1 MSAQADASA
10 PLDRN
15 PEGPAA
21 AGCPPLVSPSTA
33 ERSLLPQLGLAKGLP
48 GQVLPRVLMGRWWPL
63 AATLAGG
70 WAVADSLHLYSV
82 LPLVAAGAGCW
93 LLARRRPAV
102 AAATLPRSSEG
113 WIARCQTVLA
123 QFERLGGQG
132 APGQEQRLGDLEALK
147 QQQRRQRLDV
157 ALSGC
162 RLPDAGH
169 QAAITAAITANQA
182 SRLPMRLHWSHPLP
196 CQSPDWQWPQAF
208 RDCDHLLYCLELPLQ
223 AADLRWLEALPHKQ
237 STWLLVNPGAGGL
250 LPERQAELEAQLPA
264 PLRQRWFAWTPGV
277 TVQGGATVQ
286 GQDTALASELTALVQ
301 ALERS
306 GLAQIDATVCRCLEH
321 LHGRW
326 QAELEALRRQRLQLL
341 VGQTQWAVAAGVV
354 LAPVPSL
361 DLLVLAGANGLMLQE
376 MGRLWDSP
384 WTLEQLQA
392 AAQEL
397 AKAALQLG
405 VVEWSSQALVGIIKW
420 HGATWLVGSAVQ
432 ALSAAYLTRVVARAM
447 ADYLALA
454 SGVAEADLA
463 LLKAQAPLLV
473 ARAAETE
480 KLDWSAFLQQGQQWL
495 RQQAAL
501 APAAP

>member
-1 MSAQADASA
+1 MSAQADSSA
-10 PLDRN
+10 PSDPN
-15 PEGPAA
+15 SEGP
-21 AGCPPLVSPSTA
+21 GGVGWPPQIGPSA
-33 ERSLLPQLGLAKGLP
+33 PERTSLLQLGLPKGLP
-48 GQVLPRVLMGRWWPL
+48 GQLLRQGLIGRWWPL
-63 AATLAGG
+63 AAFLAGG
-70 WAVADSLHLYSV
+70 WALADSLHLSSV

-123 QFERLGGQG
+123 QFERLEGQA
-132 APGQEQRLGDLEALK
+132 APGQSQRLGDLEALK
-147 QQQRRQRLDV
+147 QQQQRQRLDV

-162 RLPDAGH
+162 RLPEPGH
-169 QAAITAAITANQA
+169 QAAIAAAITANQA
-182 SRLPMRLHWSHPLP
+182 SRLSMRLHWSHPLP
-196 CQSPDWQWPQAF
+196 AQSPDWQWPQVF
-208 RDCDHLLYCLELPLQ
+208 SHCDHLLYCLELPLQ
-223 AADLRWLEALPHKQ
+223 AADLRWIEALPLKQ
-237 STWLLVNPGAGGL
+237 SIWLLVNPGAAGL
-250 LPERQAELEAQLPA
+250 RPERQAELEAQLPA
-264 PLRQRWFAWTPGV
+264 PLRQRWFAWTSPAVKGQE
-277 TVQGGATVQ
+277 TNLQ
-286 GQDTALASELTALVQ
+286 GQETALADELAPLVQ
-301 ALERS
+301 ALERH
-306 GLAQIDATVCRCLEH
+306 GQAQIDGTVCRCLEA

-326 QAELEALRRQRLQLL
+326 QAELEVLRRQRLQLL

-354 LAPVPSL
+354 LTPLPSL

-384 WTLEQLQA
+384 WTLDQLQA
-392 AAQEL
+392 AGQEL

-405 VVEWSSQALVGIIKW
+405 VVEWSSQALAGIIKW

-463 LLKAQAPLLV
+463 LLKVQAPLLV

-501 APAAP
+501 VPATP

>member
-1 MSAQADASA
+1 MSAQADSSG
-10 PLDRN
+10 PLDRS
-15 PEGPAA
+15 PEGPGD
-21 AGCPPLVSPSTA
+21 AGCWDPISPSTA
-33 ERSLLPQLGLAKGLP
+33 ERRLLPALGLPKGLP

-70 WAVADSLHLYSV
+70 WALADSLHLSSV
-82 LPLVAAGAGCW
+82 LPLLAAGAGCW

-102 AAATLPRSSEG
+102 AAASLPRSGEA
-113 WIARCQTVLA
+113 WIARCQMVLA
-123 QFERLGGQG
+123 QFERLEGQG
-132 APGQEQRLGDLEALK
+132 APGQVQRLGDLEALK
-147 QQQRRQRLDV
+147 QQQQRQRLDV

-162 RLPDAGH
+162 RLPQAGH

-196 CQSPDWQWPQAF
+196 AQSPDWQWPPAF
-208 RDCDHLLYCLELPLQ
+208 SHCDHLLYCLELPLQ
-223 AADLRWLEALPHKQ
+223 AADLRWLEALPLKQ
-237 STWLLVNPGAGGL
+237 SIWLLVNPGATGL
-250 LPERQAELEAQLPA
+250 LPERWAELEAQLPA
-264 PLRQRWFAWTPGV
+264 PLRQRWFVWTSPAEG
-277 TVQGGATVQ
+277 Q
-286 GQDTALASELTALVQ
+286 GQESALAHELASLVQ

-306 GLAQIDATVCRCLEH
+306 GLAQIDATLCRCLEAM
-321 LHGRW
+321 HGRW
-326 QAELEALRRQRLQLL
+326 QAELEGLRRQRLQLL

-354 LAPVPSL
+354 LAPAPSL

-384 WTLEQLQA
+384 WTVDQLQA
-392 AAQEL
+392 AGQEL
-397 AKAALQLG
+397 VKAALQLG
-405 VVEWSSQALVGIIKW
+405 VVEWSSQALAGLIKW

>member
-1 MSAQADASA
+1 LSAQADSSA
-10 PLDRN
+10 PLDPK
-15 PEGPAA
+15 PEGS
-21 AGCPPLVSPSTA
+21 GGGGRLVPISPSTA
-33 ERSLLPQLGLAKGLP
+33 ERGLLTQLGLPKGLP
-48 GQVLPRVLMGRWWPL
+48 DQMVPRVLMGRWWPL
-63 AATLAGG
+63 AATLAAG
-70 WAVADSLHLYSV
+70 WALADSLHLSSV

-93 LLARRRPAV
+93 LLARRGPAV

-123 QFERLGGQG
+123 QFERLEGQS
-132 APGQEQRLGDLEALK
+132 APGQAQRLGDLEALK
-147 QQQRRQRLDV
+147 QQQQRQRLDV

-162 RLPDAGH
+162 RLPQAGH

-196 CQSPDWQWPQAF
+196 SQSPDWQWPQAF
-208 RDCDHLLYCLELPLQ
+208 SHCDHLLYCLELPLQ
-223 AADLRWLEALPHKQ
+223 ASDLRWLEALPLKQ
-237 STWLLVNPGAGGL
+237 STWLLVNPGAAGL

-264 PLRQRWFAWTPGV
+264 PLRQRWFAWTSP
-277 TVQGGATVQ
+277 AELQ
-286 GQDTALASELTALVQ
+286 GQDSALVDALAPLVQ

-306 GLAQIDATVCRCLEH
+306 GLAQIDATLCRCLEA

-326 QAELEALRRQRLQLL
+326 QAELEGLRRQRLQLL

-354 LAPVPSL
+354 LAPAPSL

-384 WTLEQLQA
+384 WTLDQLQA
-392 AAQEL
+392 AGQEL

-405 VVEWSSQALVGIIKW
+405 VVEWSSQALAGIIKW

>member
-1 MSAQADASA
+1 M
-10 PLDRN
+10 
-15 PEGPAA
+15 G
-21 AGCPPLVSPSTA
+21 
-33 ERSLLPQLGLAKGLP
+33 LLKGLR
-48 GQVLPRVLMGRWWPL
+48 GQAVPSLLMGRWWPL

-70 WAVADSLHLYSV
+70 WVLADSLHLSSV
-82 LPLVAAGAGCW
+82 VPLVAAGAGLW
-93 LLARRRPAV
+93 LLARRRPAL
-102 AAATLPRSSEG
+102 APAQLPRSSEG
-113 WIARCQTVLA
+113 WIARCEAVLA
-123 QFERLGGQG
+123 QFERLEGQG
-132 APGQEQRLGDLEALK
+132 DPGQTQRLDALEALK
-147 QQQRRQRLDV
+147 QQQQRQRLDV

-162 RLPDAGH
+162 LLPPPGL
-169 QAAITAAITANQA
+169 QAAITAGLG

-196 CQSPDWQWPQAF
+196 AQSPDWQWPQAF
-208 RDCDHLLYCLELPLQ
+208 SHCDHLLYCLELPLQ
-223 AADLRWLEALPHKQ
+223 AADLRWLEALPLKQ
-237 STWLLVNPGAGGL
+237 STWLLVNAGAAGL
-250 LPERQAELEAQLPA
+250 QPERQAEFEAQLP
-264 PLRQRWFAWTPGV
+264 PSLRQRWFAWT
-277 TVQGGATVQ
+277 TQAEFQ
-286 GQDTALASELTALVQ
+286 NQSSSLAADLAPLVQ

-306 GLAQIDATVCRCLEH
+306 GLAQIDATVCRCLES

-326 QAELEALRRQRLQLL
+326 QAQLEGLRRQRLQQL
-341 VGQTQWAVAAGVV
+341 VSQTQWAVAAGVV
-354 LAPVPSL
+354 LAPLPSL

-384 WTLEQLQA
+384 WSLEQLQA

-405 VVEWSSQALVGIIKW
+405 VVEWTSQALAGLIKM
-420 HGATWLVGSAVQ
+420 HGATWLLGSAVQ

-501 APAAP
+501 GPATS